1 MSTAQFDAAF
11 ARYVEQARQARDSD
25 QHHDHRRQL
34 FLGFL
39 DDAFEIKAAD
49 VEVEQYHQIAGRQVS
64 AKGIARVKKG
74 WIDAVFRDL
83 IFEFKR
89 DLKREEADGLRELRD
104 YLSTIDNGAECVG
117 LMTDGLKFIAYTLD
131 ADQPD
136 GLLKGDSFDL
146 EKAAPAEA
154 FLWLDAYL
162 LKQKHLPPTSADIV
176 HRFGLTS
183 PTFGRAAS
191 ILRAALRV
199 FAASEANALAVKR
212 QQWAFHLA
220 RVYGSADA
228 SNDEMFVRHTYLCQ
242 FAKILAYTASF
253 GVQRATLEME
263 QIIDGRAF
271 EVLGVSNVGE
281 QDFFAWALAPEV
293 REQTLAVL
301 RQIAGSL
308 VVYDLA
314 RIDEDLLKQLYQN
327 LVEAETR
334 HELGEFYT
342 PDWLAELTL
351 REIGY
356 HPGQS
361 LLDPACGSGTFLF
374 LALRLLKEQGVTGAA
389 LVDFAL
395 ENIMGMDV
403 HPLAVTIARIN
414 YMLAI
419 LPHLR
424 AGGRRG
430 QRAIPVF
437 LANSLQMPT
446 SPIKNLK
453 VIEVPLD
460 SPPPFQIPAEA
471 AQRPNELTEVLEQ
484 MGRFAER
491 AAPRLP
497 DNPSFVEFGKFALSR
512 LAPTDAAETQ
522 RVIWNNN
529 AKLLAKQIAAGR
541 DSIWV
546 YVLQNTSRPLILQH
560 HKFDVVAGNPPW
572 IAYRYL
578 QDQSYQQDVKTLIRE
593 YGLLASSETK
603 LNSVM
608 ELGTLFF
615 EHCHA
620 VYLKPGGTV
629 AFVLP
634 RSVLT
639 GAKQHR
645 AFQEKGFSRVLDLKG
660 VAPLFGVEC
669 CVMIRS
675 GDVVY
680 KAAIPTT
687 RFVGALPAHECSWE
701 QASARLARSEGGAD
715 FARQAQVASPYYHPR
730 FKQGA
735 TLVPRNLVF
744 VTSAQPDLAPG
755 ELARSSITRSDP
767 DVDEEAKAPWKGL
780 RLQGHLDEEFLYAT
794 LLSKQMVPFG
804 VRRLHLVA
812 LPVTIGIPKEK
823 TLIAGSQPERFILM
837 SLKEMRD
844 TIRLARSADDWFE
857 PAEQL
862 WAQYRKSVNMSL
874 WERYNYQ
881 QGITAQ
887 SAAPGYLMVYN
898 KSGSNLASA
907 VIDTSKLPIING
919 TKPRAFVAEANT
931 YFYRGPNPA
940 EAYFLSALLNA
951 PCVDHAIKAHQP
963 RGIYVGPRHIT
974 RLPFE
979 VCPIPPFDP
988 ADPDHQRLAALSQQ
1002 AHAAVAALDLTAG
1015 GVVAA
1020 RKKAREAARAQ
1031 IAEIDLI
1038 AQRLLSLAPAVGLAP
1053 EPAGED
1059 EEEEEAEGEPGV

>member
-1 MSTAQFDAAF
+1 MSTAPFEAAF
-11 ARYVEQARQARDSD
+11 QRYVEQARQAREKDL
-25 QHHDHRRQL
+25 HHDQRRQV

-39 DDAFEIKAAD
+39 DEAFEIKAAD
-49 VEVEQYHQIAGRQVS
+49 VEVEQYLRIGGKQVS
-64 AKGIARVKKG
+64 ARGMARVKKG

-104 YLSTIDNGAECVG
+104 YLSTLPNGAECVG
-117 LMTDGLKFIAYTLD
+117 LMTDGLVFTAYTLD
-131 ADQPD
+131 AEQSS
-136 GLLKGDSFDL
+136 GLRKGDSIDL
-146 EKAAPAEA
+146 ERAAPALA
-154 FLWLDAYL
+154 FQWLDAYL
-162 LKQKHLPPTSADIV
+162 LRQRQQPPTSADMAQ
-176 HRFGLTS
+176 RFGLTS
-183 PTFGRAAS
+183 PTFGRAATV
-191 ILRAALRV
+191 LRDALRV
-199 FAASEANALAVKR
+199 FGASEASALEVKR

-242 FAKILAYTASF
+242 FAKMLAYAASF
-253 GVQRATLEME
+253 GVQQTTQQME

-281 QDFFAWALAPEV
+281 QDFFAWTLAPEV
-293 REQTLAVL
+293 RAQTLTVF
-301 RQIAGSL
+301 RQMAGSL
-308 VVYDLA
+308 VVYDLT

-327 LVEAETR
+327 LVEPETR

-356 HPGQS
+356 APGQS
-361 LLDPACGSGTFLF
+361 LLDPACGSGAFLF
-374 LALRLLKEQGVTGAA
+374 TAIRRLAARGVTGAA

-395 ENIMGMDV
+395 ENVMGMDV

-460 SPPPFQIPAEA
+460 NPPPFQIPAEA
-471 AQRPNELTEVLEQ
+471 AQRPHELTEVLEQ
-484 MGRFAER
+484 MGRYAAR
-491 AAPRLP
+491 AASRLHE
-497 DNPSFVEFGKFALSR
+497 NPSFAEFGNFALSK
-512 LAPTDAAETQ
+512 LAPADAADTQ
-522 RVIWNNN
+522 RVVWNNN
-529 AKLLAKQIAAGR
+529 AKLLAAQIASGR

-560 HKFDVVAGNPPW
+560 RKFDVVAGNPPW

-578 QDQSYQQDVKTLIRE
+578 QDQSYQRDVKTLTRE
-593 YGLLASSETK
+593 YGLLASGDVK
-603 LNSVM
+603 LYTAM

-615 EHCHA
+615 EHCRA
-620 VYLKPGGTV
+620 VYLKSGGTI

-660 VAPLFGVEC
+660 VAPLFGVET
-669 CVMIRS
+669 CVMIR
-675 GDVVY
+675 GADAVH
-680 KAAIPTT
+680 KQAIPTS
-687 RFVGALPAHECSWE
+687 RFAGTLPAHECSLE
-701 QASARLARSEGGAD
+701 QASARLTRSEGVTD
-715 FARQAQVASPYYHPR
+715 FARQKAVASEYYHPR
-730 FKQGA
+730 IKEGA
-735 TLVPRNLVF
+735 TLVPRNLAF

-755 ELARSSITRSDP
+755 ELAYSPVMRTDP

-780 RLQGHLDEEFLYAT
+780 SLQGHIDEEFLYAT

-812 LPVTIGIPKEK
+812 LPIRIGVPKGFVPVEGD
-823 TLIAGSQPERFILM
+823 AQEDRFVPM
-837 SLKEMRD
+837 SLQEIRD
-844 TIRLARSADDWFE
+844 TISLARSADDWFE
-857 PAEQL
+857 PAERL
-862 WAQYRKSVNMSL
+862 WAQHKKATTKESL
-874 WERYNYQ
+874 AEWLNYQ
-881 QGITAQ
+881 NKITAQ
-887 SAAPGYLMVYN
+887 SVAPGYLVAYN
-898 KSGSNLASA
+898 AAGSNISSA
-907 VIDTSKLPIING
+907 VVNTLHLPTING
-919 TKPRAFVAEANT
+919 AQPRGFVLDYTTYWYRPADENEAH
-931 YFYRGPNPA
+931 
-940 EAYFLSALLNA
+940 FLSAVLNA
-951 PCVDHAIKAHQP
+951 HCVDAAIKAHQP

-979 VCPIPPFDP
+979 VCPIPPFD
-988 ADPDHQRLAALSQQ
+988 AGDGDHQRLAALSQA

-1020 RKKAREAARAQ
+1020 RKRAREAARAQ
-1031 IAEIDLI
+1031 LAEIDLI
-1038 AQRLLSLAPAVGLAP
+1038 AQRLLGLAPAAAP
-1053 EPAGED
+1053 EPDAED
-1059 EEEEEAEGEPGV
+1059 EDEDAEEATGD